1 MIGLIIDEMFPTA
14 AARVLRDQYGRD
26 ALHVVEVGLRAT
38 DDAAIARHARAQGR
52 AMVTENVADLAD
64 EEDLVLVVVL
74 KKNLPSGG
82 AQAAALADVLDR
94 WIETN
99 PDPYVGHHWP
109 K

>member
-1 MIGLIIDEMFPTA
+1 MG
-14 AARVLRDQYGRD
+14 
-26 ALHVVEVGLRAT
+26 AT
-38 DDAAIARHARAQGR
+38 DDAAIARHARAEGR
-52 AMVTENVADLAD
+52 AVVTENVADFAD

-82 AQAAALADVLDR
+82 AQATALADLLDR

-109 K
+109 TLRRTCSMSQRWQLGQIC

>member
-14 AARVLRDQYGRD
+14 AARVLRAQYGRD
-26 ALHVVEVGLRAT
+26 ALHVAEVGMRAT
-38 DDAAIARHARAQGR
+38 DDAAIARHARAEGR
-52 AMVTENVADLAD
+52 AVVTENVADFAD

-74 KKNLPSGG
+74 KRNLPSGG
-82 AQAAALADVLDR
+82 AQATALADVLDR
-94 WIETN
+94 WIGTD

>member
-1 MIGLIIDEMFPTA
+1 VVGLIIDEMFPTA
-14 AARVLRDQYGRD
+14 AARVLRDEYGRD
-26 ALHVVEVGLRAT
+26 AHHVAEVGMRAT
-38 DDAAIARHARAQGR
+38 DDAAIAQHARAEGC
-52 AMVTENVADLAD
+52 AVVTENVADLAD
-64 EEDLVLVVVL
+64 ERDLVLVVVL

-94 WIETN
+94 WIEAN